1 MLITDQ
7 LKEVDRLSEVE
18 QSIATYFRDHR
29 RELEEMS
36 TRRIANE
43 LFISPSTIVRFCQ
56 KLGFSGYDSFRKKYL
71 EEVKYLDSHF
81 NEIDTNKP
89 FASEDS
95 DWHIANKIGYLYRE
109 TVSDTLSLVQFEL
122 LEKAKHILTHH
133 DTICIFSAG
142 DAIVP
147 AYNFKNKLV
156 RLGKHVDVFER
167 GDLAYFAAGQGRSDT
182 CFILISYSGETKEN
196 IRVARK
202 LKEHQTPLIAITS
215 FGDNTLTELADITLH
230 LSTREK
236 LINNL
241 GNFSSVLS
249 VMYLFDVLYA
259 CIFGDDY
266 EMNYQKKIENAQ
278 SFETYRHSSN
288 PLLND

>member
-1 MLITDQ
+1 
-7 LKEVDRLSEVE
+7 
-18 QSIATYFRDHR
+18 
-29 RELEEMS
+29 MS

-122 LEKAKHILTHH
+122 LEKVKHILTHH

-156 RLGKHVDVFER
+156 RLGKHVEVFQR
-167 GDLAYFAAGQGRSDT
+167 GDLAYIAAAQGRPDT
-182 CFILISYSGETKEN
+182 CFILISYSGETRLFLVRDENDLQTIKAVYDDLGKE
-196 IRVARK
+196 AAMLYSHTYSK
-202 LKEHQTPLIAITS
+202 
-215 FGDNTLTELADITLH
+215 GDILLQM
-230 LSTREK
+230 
-236 LINNL
+236 
-241 GNFSSVLS
+241 GG
-249 VMYLFDVLYA
+249 DVSDEDFALYTA
-259 CIFGDDY
+259 VID
-266 EMNYQKKIENAQ
+266 EVVE
-278 SFETYRHSSN
+278 
-288 PLLND
+288 